1 MRIMFHIVNTGPV
14 LPAILHLSD
23 GGHIENLALLPLL
36 KRRLQRIVVVNGG
49 HIGSDIS
56 YGDDLVHA
64 LQQLAREKLNC
75 SFLSEDGRDVIED
88 IREKFVTGPD
98 HQHPRSYRFRVDYYE
113 RKENEEGKKVGEGE
127 VILIAPRHPDKGIQ
141 HPYHVIRDEEW
152 LDIEWG
158 SGPDLE
164 AAEVDHL
171 TFCCCE
177 CCHDDCLHVCH
188 CRGHPFCGKCCS
200 GLSEYLCGAFPQ
212 HKTANQFFTPAMFSA
227 YHREGYHA
235 CVEADA
241 DIFLGGAQEVEIV
254 G

>member
-64 LQQLAREKLNC
+64 LQLARGKLNC

-141 HPYHVIRDEEW
+141 HPYHVIWDELSGDLGPIWKPRRSTISRSVAVSAVATIVFMSGTAGDNHSVENAARASASIFAAPSLNTKALTSFSLPPCSAHIIERD
-152 LDIEWG
+152 I
-158 SGPDLE
+158 
-164 AAEVDHL
+164 
-171 TFCCCE
+171 T
-177 CCHDDCLHVCH
+177 
-188 CRGHPFCGKCCS
+188 
-200 GLSEYLCGAFPQ
+200 
-212 HKTANQFFTPAMFSA
+212 
-227 YHREGYHA
+227 HA
-235 CVEADA
+235 
-241 DIFLGGAQEVEIV
+241 
-254 G
+254 